1 MIRCLLLRCLPIF
14 LTPVFSPLHTTIPQ
28 YQTQYRHKRSRV
40 LPFRPSLPLSLSLLF
55 THHAHLTRARERL
68 ACVCHSQLTP
78 ALFFLLTAADGV
90 ADNVAFFLAY
100 LLSHTQETKTMNA
113 HVCDVGP
120 GAWGGGDVVQ
130 GFTRNSSRDRTV
142 HQGEDRSTD
151 RLRRR
156 LERAQTMP
164 TKPILLLLPPKARR
178 RESMSER
185 EQQERE

>member
-120 GAWGGGDVVQ
+120 WSLGGRRCRPGLHEEQ
-130 GFTRNSSRDRTV
+130 QQRSYSTPRGRSE
-142 HQGEDRSTD
+142 HRSTS
-151 RLRRR
+151 
-156 LERAQTMP
+156 QT
-164 TKPILLLLPPKARR
+164 T
-178 RESMSER
+178 
-185 EQQERE
+185 